1 LRTCEGR
8 VKKEIVVYE
17 KDRLAVEALKDFFKG
32 NRSYAAEFVGNAR
45 ELKKRLADSSPDVVI
60 AGSPH
65 GLEKVHALS
74 PSVPVLAVVSPD
86 SPESMRGV
94 VRNGVEHY
102 IMAPF
107 HRDDLQYK
115 LVLASREKDYLETL
129 YQEKKDLEAI
139 VDLTYVLSS
148 TLEPREVLY
157 LVVKKL
163 SQMMQVSR
171 CSILSI
177 GTAAGRFANV
187 VSSFEDPSITDL
199 KLDLNKYPEIKKAL
213 RANETV
219 IITDAVRD
227 PLMSEVKETIAR
239 LGIKSIVVIPVVFRD
254 EVVGTLFLRTS
265 RKRRVFSDREITL
278 CKKVAKA
285 SSNALNN
292 AFLFEK
298 VKTEKSRLE
307 KLAVTDFL
315 TGVYNIRYFYHRL
328 DDEFSR
334 AQRYETPLSCMMF
347 DIDHFKKIND
357 TYGHR
362 VGDMVLREF
371 AKLVKR
377 HTRKSDT
384 FARYGGE
391 EFILLLP
398 NTSLEGAVA
407 EGRRLGEAI
416 KKHRFK
422 GLKAESRITVSIG
435 IAATPHKKITTQDIL
450 ISYADDALLMAKAKG
465 RDQII
470 VKK

>member
-1 LRTCEGR
+1 MRTCEGR

-17 KDRLAVEALKDFFKG
+17 KDQLAVEALKDFFKG
-32 NRSYAAEFVGNAR
+32 NRSYSARFIGNVR
-45 ELKKRLADSSPDVVI
+45 ELKKHLSNSPPDVVI
-60 AGSPH
+60 AGSPRP
-65 GLEKVHALS
+65 LEKVNALN
-74 PSVPVLAVVSPD
+74 PSIPVLAVVSPD

-115 LVLASREKDYLETL
+115 LVLASRKKDYLGTL
-129 YQEKKDLEAI
+129 YEEKKDLEAI
-139 VDLTYVLSS
+139 VELTYLLSS
-148 TLEPREVLY
+148 TLDPREVLY

-171 CSILSI
+171 CSMLSV
-177 GTAAGRFANV
+177 GTSSSKYASV
-187 VSSFEDPSITDL
+187 VSSFEDPDIRDL
-199 KLDLNKYPEIKKAL
+199 KLDLNKYPEIRKAL
-213 RANETV
+213 RGNETV
-219 IITDAVRD
+219 IIPDAARD
-227 PLMSEVKETIAR
+227 PLMTEVRETIAR

-254 EVVGTLFLRTS
+254 EVIGTLFLRTS
-265 RKRRVFSDREITL
+265 RKRRVFSGREIKL
-278 CKKVAKA
+278 CQNVAKA
-285 SSNALNN
+285 SSNALSN
-292 AFLFEK
+292 AFLFEI
-298 VKTEKSRLE
+298 VKAEKSRLE

-407 EGRRLGEAI
+407 EGRRLGEAV

-422 GLKAESRITVSIG
+422 GLKADSRITVSIG
-435 IAATPHKKITTQDIL
+435 IAATPHKKVTTQDIL
-450 ISYADDALLMAKAKG
+450 ISYADDALLIAKAKG